1 MKKLMIAIALT
12 AAAASPAFANGTRSH
27 AQSNEPM
34 TAPYAS
40 QQGYGAYASS
50 DYGYAGTYA
59 SGQYVGTD
67 PDANIRLQLQRNPTA
82 NEP

>member
-1 MKKLMIAIALT
+1 
-12 AAAASPAFANGTRSH
+12 
-27 AQSNEPM
+27 M

-40 QQGYGAYASS
+40 QQGYGAYASADS
-50 DYGYAGTYA
+50 GYAGTYA